1 MRSNDR
7 RDDMLRALE
16 GLVALTPDPARAE
29 RVRARCHAA
38 LARGQRRVARSTP
51 AAGSAVRGLGPALV
65 GGLCVIYFLAL
76 VGNALRLHGVL

>member
-7 RDDMLRALE
+7 ADDLLRALE
-16 GLVALTPDPARAE
+16 GLAALTPDPARGD

-38 LARGQRRVARSTP
+38 LARGQRRVVRSAP
-51 AAGSAVRGLGPALV
+51 AEGSVVRGLGPTLV
-65 GGLCVIYFLAL
+65 GGLCVIYFLTL